1 MLQIAQHVDD
11 LARAVDFYTVL
22 LERPPLV
29 VTETQAFFDLGEARL
44 LLDGEAPSS
53 MFWVEVENVHE
64 TLERL
69 TGLVDVVAAPA
80 LVRTHDDNALGPEG
94 REQWQALVRDSE
106 GNTVGMLAFQKA

>member
-44 LLDGEAPSS
+44 LLDGEAP
-53 MFWVEVENVHE
+53 V
-64 TLERL
+64 
-69 TGLVDVVAAPA
+69 
-80 LVRTHDDNALGPEG
+80 PEG
-94 REQWQALVRDSE
+94 VSAAADPARRRRLR
-106 GNTVGMLAFQKA
+106 G